1 MAEDTTSTT
10 TAADTLDSTKY
21 VTVGQPVEGGAAYVS
36 FKPAATLPDDAA
48 AKASTFTDFESIG
61 EFSDNGYTKSVSVTS
76 NKFKGWHGSVLLTQI
91 SEEENTFKL
100 ELTDID
106 RASVA
111 KVRYGVGNVTTD
123 ADGNI
128 TKIDPTTVPS
138 VVTPMFI
145 DELLSNGRLRRTV
158 FPRPKIDSIDD
169 EAHQKGSLL
178 VYGITFSCAN
188 DDKGRPYYIRE
199 AEPATA

>member
-1 MAEDTTSTT
+1 MTEDTTSTT

-36 FKPAATLPDDAA
+36 FKPAATLPDDA
-48 AKASTFTDFESIG
+48 STKMSTLADFSPLG

-106 RASVA
+106 RATVA
-111 KVRYGVGNVTTD
+111 KVRYGESAVTTD
-123 ADGNI
+123 TGGNI

-138 VVTPMFI
+138 VVTPIVI

-158 FPRPKIDSIDD
+158 FPCPKIDSIDD
-169 EAHQKGSLL
+169 ETHQKGSLL
-178 VYGITFSCAN
+178 VYGITFSCAT
-188 DDKGRPYYIRE
+188 DASGRPYYIRE
-199 AEPATA
+199 AAPA